1 MIVSLPVLSCRR
13 QKNVFKSIHRQ
24 LINCFFSFVQGML
37 AVMDPA
43 TSWSAKWSH
52 HRNHAPGCYA
62 LAVQAELPQNIV
74 ELLESH
80 GVTVREDD

>member
-1 MIVSLPVLSCRR
+1 
-13 QKNVFKSIHRQ
+13 
-24 LINCFFSFVQGML
+24 ML